1 MASSVASTN
10 ITNREALRDKIHEIH
25 NFLRN
30 NGAGYGMNA
39 LKVFNIFYGLKKIE
53 HDGWLDRVDLKRPYC
68 EFSFLLKL
76 ANENQGERLAELF
89 LRDVLDSIY
98 KSRLKDFLF
107 YEIPRN
113 LKGSVFVQLI
123 KEIESLVQIEETC
136 NVLLSGKIYEYFIGR
151 DRTAISELGAYFTD
165 RHIVDYILNKVNP
178 SITADGTIPTMV
190 DMFGGS
196 GGFTTGYIN
205 FLKEKYPRTIDWS
218 TQLSKVHHYDM
229 NEDVIKSAALEFFCL
244 TGVLPDMS
252 NMCYKNSFVDEFS
265 NRKFKL
271 VLTNP
276 PYGGDKASKTDSQL
290 KQDKVKEYI
299 KQTLPSLM
307 DEEVIAQRQK
317 QLREIEQQEKL
328 QKAAA
333 TKAKV
338 TLGSCSA
345 RIQRFA
351 HLQELTGND
360 KESCSLM
367 LMMDIIDAGGTAV
380 GVLKEGVFFDRKYK
394 DLRKCLLENFNV
406 REVISVPQ
414 DQFENT
420 STKTSIIVFDNAVD
434 KTTEVIF
441 RDLIVEKYADDAFGI
456 DGNNRVV
463 LVENRG
469 DIRGLMDRVVSVASR
484 EEILSNSGCSLN
496 AKDYSKKPVSIDQ
509 LSTLVNPQICNLEEY
524 DDIELGAI
532 SDITIGSTPDT
543 KNPSY
548 WDNGNIPWATV
559 TELNNTVIYKT
570 NKCITQA
577 GADSIKGRL
586 VPRGS
591 IMLSI
596 NLTIGKLGIAGVDMF
611 CNQAIVFLNSNKIPA
626 ISQSYLYY
634 LLATTDLEQFGR
646 GSIGSSG
653 NLSREILTK
662 IKLKVPKSPAKIQ
675 EWVAHISEPLDEK
688 NAKQLRID
696 QLETLVK
703 TNIRDMPDFD
713 EVELGAISDITLG
726 STPDTKNASFW
737 DNGNIPWASVCDLNN
752 NVITKTTKYITQA
765 GADKIGKRLIHKGC
779 ILLSFNLTIGK
790 LGIAGVDMYCNQQI
804 AGFNSN
810 KIPGISQLYLYYSLA
825 TTDLKQ
831 YGRGSLGSTGS
842 LNKEILSKIKLK
854 IPRDKHFLEE
864 LEKTFQEISTL
875 KSDVVKA
882 NELYQQRLDELAQ
895 ETNPTHKRKR
905 TTFP

>member
-1 MASSVASTN
+1 MASSAASTN

-98 KSRLKDFLF
+98 KSKLKDFLF

-113 LKGSVFVQLI
+113 LKGSVFVQLL

-205 FLKEKYPRTIDWS
+205 FLKEKYPRTINWS

-338 TLGSCSA
+338 LVGSCSA

-380 GVLKEGVFFDRKYK
+380 GVLKEGVFFDKKYK
-394 DLRKCLLENFNV
+394 DLRKCLVENFNV

-420 STKTSIIVFDNAVD
+420 STKTSILIFDNTVE

-441 RDLIVEKYADDAFGI
+441 RDLIVEKYANDAFGV
-456 DGNNRVV
+456 DSNNQVV
-463 LVENRG
+463 LLENRG
-469 DIRGLMDRVVSVASR
+469 DIRDLVDEVVSVASR

-496 AKDYSKKPVSIDQ
+496 AKDYSKKPVSTTNPDFE
-509 LSTLVNPQICNLEEY
+509 LVQFDNICEILPKSDRPASFGVSEGRFNFYRSSDIIQKCDIADFNEEY
-524 DDIELGAI
+524 LI
-532 SDITIGSTPDT
+532 IGSGGSANIALDCNFSCSSHCFVVKTAHP
-543 KNPSY
+543 KYLFFLLQGNMELLS
-548 WDNGNIPWATV
+548 NGFTGS
-559 TELNNTVIYKT
+559 T
-570 NKCITQA
+570 
-577 GADSIKGRL
+577 IK
-586 VPRGS
+586 
-591 IMLSI
+591 
-596 NLTIGKLGIAGVDMF
+596 
-611 CNQAIVFLNSNKIPA
+611 
-626 ISQSYLYY
+626 
-634 LLATTDLEQFGR
+634 
-646 GSIGSSG
+646 
-653 NLSREILTK
+653 NLSKTYLSSLQIH
-662 IKLKVPKSPAKIQ
+662 IPKSPAKMQ
-675 EWVAHISEPLDEK
+675 EWIAHISQPYDEK

-696 QLETLVK
+696 QLENSVK
-703 TNIRDMPDFD
+703 TKIRNVTNFD
-713 EVELGAISDITLG
+713 EVELETLCEYIKKGKNISSQNRDGTLYPYYGTTSITGYTDEYLFEGDHILLAQNGAVGKCFLVTGKFYPGYNTFAIKNSSELSIQLLFYLIQIASVEIQNCSNGSILQTISKITLAK
-726 STPDTKNASFW
+726 TK
-737 DNGNIPWASVCDLNN
+737 
-752 NVITKTTKYITQA
+752 
-765 GADKIGKRLIHKGC
+765 
-779 ILLSFNLTIGK
+779 
-790 LGIAGVDMYCNQQI
+790 M
-804 AGFNSN
+804 
-810 KIPGISQLYLYYSLA
+810 
-825 TTDLKQ
+825 
-831 YGRGSLGSTGS
+831 
-842 LNKEILSKIKLK
+842 K

-882 NELYQQRLDELAQ
+882 NERYQQRLDELAQ
-895 ETNPTHKRKR
+895 EVNPTHKRKR
-905 TTFP
+905 TT

>member
-1 MASSVASTN
+1 MASSAASTN

-98 KSRLKDFLF
+98 KSKLKDFLF

-113 LKGSVFVQLI
+113 LKGSVFVQLV

-205 FLKEKYPRTIDWS
+205 FLKEKYPRSINWS

-338 TLGSCSA
+338 LVGSCSA

-380 GVLKEGVFFDRKYK
+380 GVLKEGVFFDKKYK
-394 DLRKCLLENFNV
+394 DLRKCLVENFNV

-420 STKTSIIVFDNAVD
+420 STKTSILIFDNTVE

-441 RDLIVEKYADDAFGI
+441 RDLIVEKYANDAFGV
-456 DGNNRVV
+456 DSNNQVV
-463 LVENRG
+463 LLENRG
-469 DIRGLMDRVVSVASR
+469 DIRDLVDEVVSVASR

-496 AKDYSKKPVSIDQ
+496 AKDYSKKPVSTTNPDFE
-509 LSTLVNPQICNLEEY
+509 LVQFDNICEILPKSDRPASFGVQEGRFNFYRSSDIIQKCDIADFNEEY
-524 DDIELGAI
+524 LI
-532 SDITIGSTPDT
+532 IGSGGSANIALDCNFSCSSHCFVVKTAHP
-543 KNPSY
+543 KYLFFLLQGNMELLS
-548 WDNGNIPWATV
+548 NGFTGS
-559 TELNNTVIYKT
+559 T
-570 NKCITQA
+570 
-577 GADSIKGRL
+577 IK
-586 VPRGS
+586 
-591 IMLSI
+591 
-596 NLTIGKLGIAGVDMF
+596 
-611 CNQAIVFLNSNKIPA
+611 
-626 ISQSYLYY
+626 
-634 LLATTDLEQFGR
+634 
-646 GSIGSSG
+646 
-653 NLSREILTK
+653 NLSKTYLSSLQIH
-662 IKLKVPKSPAKIQ
+662 IPKSPAKMQ
-675 EWVAHISEPLDEK
+675 EWVAHISQPYDEK

-696 QLETLVK
+696 QLENSVK
-703 TNIRDMPDFD
+703 TKIRNVTNFD
-713 EVELGAISDITLG
+713 EVELETLCEYIKKGKNISSQNRDGTLYPYYGTTSITGYTDEYLFEGDHILLAQNGAVGKCFLVTGKFYPGYNTFAIKNSSKLSIQLLFYLIQIASVEIQNCSNGSILQTISKITLAK
-726 STPDTKNASFW
+726 TK
-737 DNGNIPWASVCDLNN
+737 
-752 NVITKTTKYITQA
+752 
-765 GADKIGKRLIHKGC
+765 
-779 ILLSFNLTIGK
+779 
-790 LGIAGVDMYCNQQI
+790 M
-804 AGFNSN
+804 
-810 KIPGISQLYLYYSLA
+810 
-825 TTDLKQ
+825 
-831 YGRGSLGSTGS
+831 
-842 LNKEILSKIKLK
+842 K

-895 ETNPTHKRKR
+895 EVNPTHKRKR
-905 TTFP
+905 TT

>member
-1 MASSVASTN
+1 MSSAASVPTN

-76 ANENQGERLAELF
+76 ANDNQGERLAELF

-98 KSRLKDFLF
+98 KSKLKDFLF

-113 LKGSVFVQLI
+113 LKGSVFVQLV

-151 DRTAISELGAYFTD
+151 DRSAISELGAYFTD

-276 PYGGDKASKTDSQL
+276 PYGGDKASKTDNQL

-299 KQTLPSLM
+299 KQTLPSLI

-317 QLREIEQQEKL
+317 QLREIEQQEKI

-333 TKAKV
+333 NKAKV
-338 TLGSCSA
+338 LVGSCSA

-351 HLQELTGND
+351 HLQGLAGND

-367 LMMDIIDAGGTAV
+367 LLMDIVEAGGTAV

-394 DLRKCLLENFNV
+394 DLRKCLVENFNV
-406 REVISVPQ
+406 REVVSVPQ

-420 STKTSIIVFDNAVD
+420 STKTSILFFDNTPN
-434 KTTEVIF
+434 KTSEVIF
-441 RDLIVEKYADDAFGI
+441 RDLIVEKYADDAFGV
-456 DGNNRVV
+456 DSNNRVV

-469 DIRGLMDRVVSVASR
+469 DIRGLVDKVVSVASR
-484 EEILSNSGCSLN
+484 EEILSNQGCSLN
-496 AKDYSKKPVSIDQ
+496 AKDYLKKPVSTTNPDFELVQFDNICEILPKSKRQASFGTPEGRFNFYRSSEIVQKCDIADFDQ
-509 LSTLVNPQICNLEEY
+509 EY
-524 DDIELGAI
+524 LI
-532 SDITIGSTPDT
+532 IGSGGTANIALDCNFSCSSDCFVVKSSCP
-543 KNPSY
+543 KYLFFLLQANMQLLS
-548 WDNGNIPWATV
+548 NGFSGSTIKHLSKTYLSSLQIP
-559 TELNNTVIYKT
+559 I
-570 NKCITQA
+570 
-577 GADSIKGRL
+577 
-586 VPRGS
+586 
-591 IMLSI
+591 
-596 NLTIGKLGIAGVDMF
+596 
-611 CNQAIVFLNSNKIPA
+611 
-626 ISQSYLYY
+626 
-634 LLATTDLEQFGR
+634 
-646 GSIGSSG
+646 
-653 NLSREILTK
+653 
-662 IKLKVPKSPAKIQ
+662 PKSPAKMQ
-675 EWVAHISEPLDEK
+675 EWIAHISQPIDEK
-688 NAKQLRID
+688 NAKQTRID
-696 QLETLVK
+696 QLETAVK
-703 TNIRDMPDFD
+703 TQIRGIADFD
-713 EVELGAISDITLG
+713 EVEIGAISDI
-726 STPDTKNASFW
+726 
-737 DNGNIPWASVCDLNN
+737 I
-752 NVITKTTKYITQA
+752 
-765 GADKIGKRLIHKGC
+765 IG
-779 ILLSFNLTIGK
+779 
-790 LGIAGVDMYCNQQI
+790 
-804 AGFNSN
+804 
-810 KIPGISQLYLYYSLA
+810 
-825 TTDLKQ
+825 
-831 YGRGSLGSTGS
+831 
-842 LNKEILSKIKLK
+842 
-854 IPRDKHFLEE
+854 
-864 LEKTFQEISTL
+864 
-875 KSDVVKA
+875 
-882 NELYQQRLDELAQ
+882 
-895 ETNPTHKRKR
+895 
-905 TTFP
+905 

>member
-1 MASSVASTN
+1 MSSAASVPTN

-76 ANENQGERLAELF
+76 ANDNQGERLAELF

-113 LKGSVFVQLI
+113 LKGSVFVQLV

-165 RHIVDYILNKVNP
+165 RHIVDYILKKVNP
-178 SITADGTIPTMV
+178 CVSTDGSVPIMV

-205 FLKEKYPRTIDWS
+205 FLKEKYPHIIDWS

-252 NMCYKNSFVDEFS
+252 NMCYKNSFVDECA

-299 KQTLPSLM
+299 KQILLTTT
-307 DEEVIAQRQK
+307 DETIAAARQK
-317 QLREIEQQEKL
+317 QLKEIEQQEKI
-328 QKAAA
+328 QKTASN
-333 TKAKV
+333 KAKV
-338 TLGSCSA
+338 LVGSCSA

-351 HLQELTGND
+351 YLHGLAGND

-367 LMMDIIDAGGTAV
+367 LMMDIVDADGTAV
-380 GVLKEGVFFDRKYK
+380 GVLKEGVFFDKKYK
-394 DLRKCLLENFNV
+394 DLRKCLVENFNV
-406 REVISVPQ
+406 REVVSVPQ

-420 STKTSIIVFDNAVD
+420 STKTSILFFDNAPN
-434 KTTEVIF
+434 KTSEVIF
-441 RDLIVEKYADDAFGI
+441 RDLIVEKYPDDEFGI
-456 DGNNRVV
+456 DSNNRVV

-469 DIRGLMDRVVSVASR
+469 DIRGLVDKVVSVASR
-484 EEILSNSGCSLN
+484 EEILSNPGCSLN
-496 AKDYSKKPVSIDQ
+496 AKDYLKKPVTASNLDFELVQFDKICEILPKSKRQASFGTPEGRFNFYRSSEIVQKCDIADFDQ
-509 LSTLVNPQICNLEEY
+509 EY
-524 DDIELGAI
+524 LI
-532 SDITIGSTPDT
+532 IGSGGTANIALDCNFSCSSDCFVVKSSCP
-543 KNPSY
+543 KYLFFLLQANMQLLS
-548 WDNGNIPWATV
+548 NGFSGSTIKHLSKTYLSSLQIP
-559 TELNNTVIYKT
+559 I
-570 NKCITQA
+570 
-577 GADSIKGRL
+577 
-586 VPRGS
+586 
-591 IMLSI
+591 
-596 NLTIGKLGIAGVDMF
+596 
-611 CNQAIVFLNSNKIPA
+611 
-626 ISQSYLYY
+626 
-634 LLATTDLEQFGR
+634 
-646 GSIGSSG
+646 
-653 NLSREILTK
+653 
-662 IKLKVPKSPAKIQ
+662 PKSPAKMQ
-675 EWVAHISEPLDEK
+675 EWIAHISQPIDEK
-688 NAKQLRID
+688 SAKQTRID
-696 QLETLVK
+696 QLETAVK
-703 TNIRDMPDFD
+703 TQIRGIADFD
-713 EVELGAISDITLG
+713 EVEIGAISDIIIG
-726 STPDTKNASFW
+726 STPETKNASFW
-737 DNGNIPWASVCDLNN
+737 DNGIIPWASVCDLNN
-752 NVITKTTKYITQA
+752 NIITKTTKYITQA
-765 GADKIGKRLIHKGC
+765 GADKIGKRLIHKGSV
-779 ILLSFNLTIGK
+779 LLSFNLTIGK

-804 AGFNSN
+804 AGFSCN
-810 KIPGISQLYLYYSLA
+810 KIPGLSHLYLYYSLA

-842 LNKEILSKIKLK
+842 LNKEILTKIKLK
-854 IPRDKHFLEE
+854 IPKDKHFLEE
-864 LEKTFQEISTL
+864 LEKTFQEIITL

-882 NELYQQRLDELAQ
+882 TELYQQRLDKLAQ
-895 ETNPTHKRKR
+895 EVNPTHKRKR